1 MAVQKS
7 KSKGGQRKHGRESR
21 RPTHVRYNSR
31 SQRDKNKRKRVFR
44 SNGGQKAVDAWNAG
58 RRANLPRVSRGVTAW
73 HDRKIKED

>member
-21 RPTHVRYNSR
+21 RPTHQRYNSHSR
-31 SQRDKNKRKRVFR
+31 RDKNKRKRVFK

-58 RRANLPRVSRGVTAW
+58 QQASLPRVSRGPRPA